1 MTDDVR
7 VSLGSATDH
16 SDESRNSNREANGGT
31 GPGSPRVEDDA
42 GVPRDLVRWGI
53 VVGLTIATGGA
64 AMVVYF
70 SQVPQALA
78 ALTLCVGFG
87 IVLASFGSRAAGSY
101 GGIAVVGAGAL
112 AIALFL
118 VVEHYVPDLP
128 LAFNKRVLVA
138 GDFSKVADLRI
149 VDEDPL
155 YSRRDR
161 TTGQIRF
168 IVLDRRFKA
177 PQLLIQVDT
186 TEKGDGREYFQMVGD
201 GEAIAKKYLASNTE
215 VISWTFDYDRRTV
228 KDGSVVVFSVPEQL
242 NEDLVGK
249 GRRSSSFLKPFDLFA
264 SALAADAAAKPD
276 ALIKDLVAD
285 DPAVRRNARDSLIAL
300 GTSAVAPMMAALG
313 ESLDNY
319 RLKSGVISAIS
330 DILRSNE
337 NSREKIS
344 AALSESDIALL
355 SSSAASD
362 KDPTVRLQATDFL
375 YRLKDP
381 RSVDPTL
388 GRVKTATD
396 DNEVYNST
404 LILKGTIPNLP
415 IAEQKRVGVELDSSK
430 VPPDSRSKALINSI
444 IQTLGLSTR

>member
-1 MTDDVR
+1 
-7 VSLGSATDH
+7 
-16 SDESRNSNREANGGT
+16 
-31 GPGSPRVEDDA
+31 
-42 GVPRDLVRWGI
+42 
-53 VVGLTIATGGA
+53 
-64 AMVVYF
+64 
-70 SQVPQALA
+70 
-78 ALTLCVGFG
+78 
-87 IVLASFGSRAAGSY
+87 
-101 GGIAVVGAGAL
+101 
-112 AIALFL
+112 
-118 VVEHYVPDLP
+118 
-128 LAFNKRVLVA
+128 
-138 GDFSKVADLRI
+138 
-149 VDEDPL
+149 
-155 YSRRDR
+155 
-161 TTGQIRF
+161 
-168 IVLDRRFKA
+168 
-177 PQLLIQVDT
+177 
-186 TEKGDGREYFQMVGD
+186 
-201 GEAIAKKYLASNTE
+201 
-215 VISWTFDYDRRTV
+215 
-228 KDGSVVVFSVPEQL
+228 
-242 NEDLVGK
+242 
-249 GRRSSSFLKPFDLFA
+249 
-264 SALAADAAAKPD
+264 
-276 ALIKDLVAD
+276 
-285 DPAVRRNARDSLIAL
+285 
-300 GTSAVAPMMAALG
+300 MMAALG

-444 IQTLGLSTR
+444 IQTLGLPTR